1 MKKIKAGIW
10 GLGRAGVGMHVP
22 GMSKFP
28 EMFEIVAGCDTDKE
42 RTRL

>member
-10 GLGRAGVGMHVP
+10 GLGRVGVGMHVP